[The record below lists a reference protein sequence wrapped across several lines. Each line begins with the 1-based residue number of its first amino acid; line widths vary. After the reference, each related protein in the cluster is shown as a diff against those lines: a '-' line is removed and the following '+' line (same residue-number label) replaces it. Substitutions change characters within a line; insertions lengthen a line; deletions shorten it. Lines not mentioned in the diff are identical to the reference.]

1 MCYKRRGNKFS
12 SVRVGALVLIFQK
25 ASLFKVVMYSF
36 SNIKI
41 YYFCGRND
49 EAEDSFEGFNDQE
62 ETLEEKFEY
71 SIFNPPLY
79 RQRYNIV
86 LETLQDERWVET
98 MTRGKSEY

>member
-1 MCYKRRGNKFS
+1 MNHNLWCIYFPK
-12 SVRVGALVLIFQK
+12 L
-25 ASLFKVVMYSF
+25 
-36 SNIKI
+36 KI
-41 YYFCGRND
+41 TFNCFCGRNE

-62 ETLEEKFEY
+62 ETLEEKYEY

-98 MTRGKSEY
+98 MTRGKNEY